1 MPCVS
6 EACVIRYFSPLLLNW
21 LPLQFL
27 ELDSFKSLIWAE
39 IDKMNDLLLLQGY
52 LRTSDVQATAVG
64 VVGWNSFLD
73 LAIAKNYAKNW
84 HIVILIQTFLWERE

>member
-1 MPCVS
+1 
-6 EACVIRYFSPLLLNW
+6 
-21 LPLQFL
+21 
-27 ELDSFKSLIWAE
+27 
-39 IDKMNDLLLLQGY
+39 MNDLLLLQGY

-64 VVGWNSFLD
+64 VAGWNSFLD